1 MAKKKVTGISSM
13 EDYNRS
19 LLDAGGPGSLIAAGQ
34 GAKLLNVGPGS
45 LIAAGQGAKKF
56 RKQFKKA
63 TSRVRGH

>member
-13 EDYNRS
+13 EDYNRD
-19 LLDAGGPGSLIAAGQ
+19 LLDFGARVVGATIGSKLAGGGPGSLIAASK
-34 GAKLLNVGPGS
+34 GAE
-45 LIAAGQGAKKF
+45 KF